1 MATATISSIASAIG
15 DGTKNVIVK
24 SPKAF
29 QYGYGAS
36 PTEWYT
42 YTDYLTP
49 VEFGTVYGAVKI
61 RTDDV
66 PFTIQYTVGV

>member
-1 MATATISSIASAIG
+1 MATAEISGTATAIG
-15 DGTKNVIVK
+15 DGTKSVIVK

-29 QYGYGAS
+29 QYGYGTT
-36 PTEWYT
+36 PTEWYM

-49 VEFGTVYGAVKI
+49 VEFGTVYGSLKI

-66 PFTIQYTVGV
+66 PFTIQYTLGV